1 VPSCGADHPE
11 GRMSF
16 RTFLAVVVLAVCLT
30 SSAPGQTD
38 TSANV
43 LGYELPGM
51 RSAIVRRDLTYRTVV
66 VDGAPRPLTM
76 DLYRPPGSSTERRPA
91 LIFVHG
97 GLVAR
102 QPGPLPTTWPT
113 YRSWGRLATA
123 AGLVG
128 VVFNH
133 RLTTDENIAEAAGDV
148 TAAVEHVR
156 ANAAALGID
165 TSRVCVAVYSAGG
178 PLASVFMRAGQ
189 PGIRCLVLFYPYLD
203 LEHMRSQS
211 PFRPA
216 HPASHVDSLV
226 PRYSPAHLLTV
237 APATLPPIFLAM
249 AGADAIPRLN
259 DSIERF
265 MQAAVASRVEIDF
278 ALHRTGVHGFDQRNH
293 DARTREIL
301 ERALAFVTRH
311 LRN

>member
-1 VPSCGADHPE
+1 
-11 GRMSF
+11 MSF
-16 RTFLAVVVLAVCLT
+16 RTFLPILALGVCLT
-30 SSAPGQTD
+30 SSAMGQAV

-51 RSAIVRRDLTYRTVV
+51 QNAVVRRNLTYRTVT
-66 VDGAPRPLTM
+66 DHGASRALTM
-76 DLYRPPGSSTERRPA
+76 DVYRPAGSATERRPA

-113 YRSWGRLATA
+113 YRSWGRLAAA

-128 VVFNH
+128 IVFNH
-133 RLTTDENIAEAAGDV
+133 RMTTDENIAEAAGDV
-148 TAAVEHVR
+148 TAAVEYVR
-156 ANAAALGID
+156 ANAATIGVD
-165 TSRVCVAVYSAGG
+165 TNRLCIAVYSAGG
-178 PLASVFMRAGQ
+178 PLASVFMRERA
-189 PGIRCLVLFYPYLD
+189 PGVRCLVLFYPYLD

-216 HPASHVDSLV
+216 HPAAHVDSLL

-237 APATLPPIFLAM
+237 APAGLPPIFLAM

-265 MQAAVASRVEIDF
+265 MQAAIANRVEIDF
-278 ALHRTGVHGFDQRNH
+278 ALHRLGAHGFDQRNH

-301 ERALAFVTRH
+301 ERALSFVTRH

>member
-1 VPSCGADHPE
+1 MSSRIVMLALMLSAAMSHP
-11 GRMSF
+11 
-16 RTFLAVVVLAVCLT
+16 AIA
-30 SSAPGQTD
+30 QTD

-51 RSAIVRRDLTYRTVV
+51 RDAIVRRDLTYRTVV
-66 VDGAPRPLTM
+66 DAGVRRALTM
-76 DLYRPPGSSTERRPA
+76 DVYRPPGVAPERRPA

-102 QPGPLPTTWPT
+102 QISPPPTSWPS

-133 RLTTDENIAEAAGDV
+133 RMTTDEDVATAASDV
-148 TAAVEHVR
+148 SAAVEYVR
-156 ANAAALGID
+156 ANAATLGVDRDRLCI
-165 TSRVCVAVYSAGG
+165 AVYSAGG
-178 PLASVFMRAGQ
+178 PLASIFMRERDPA
-189 PGIRCLVLFYPYLD
+189 IRCLVLFYPYLD

-216 HPASHVDSLV
+216 HPAAHVDSLV
-226 PRYSPAHLLTV
+226 PRYSPAHLLAV
-237 APATLPPIFLAM
+237 APGNQPPIFLAM
-249 AGADAIPRLN
+249 AGEDAIPRLN

-265 MQAAVASRVEIDF
+265 MQAAVANRVEIDF
-278 ALHRTGVHGFDQRNH
+278 ALHRRGAHGFDQRTH
-293 DARTREIL
+293 DARTGEIL
-301 ERALAFVTRH
+301 ERVLAFVTRH
-311 LRN
+311 VR

>member
-1 VPSCGADHPE
+1 
-11 GRMSF
+11 MSF
-16 RTFLAVVVLAVCLT
+16 RISMLVTALAVAAMEVAT
-30 SSAPGQTD
+30 AQAD

-51 RSAIVRRDLTYRTVV
+51 RDAAVRRDLIYRTVTEN
-66 VDGAPRPLTM
+66 GAPRALTM
-76 DLYRPPGSSTERRPA
+76 DVYRPPRATDRRPA

-102 QPGPLPTTWPT
+102 QAGPAPTTWPS
-113 YRSWGRLATA
+113 YRSWGRLVTA

-128 VVFNH
+128 VMFNH
-133 RLTTDENIAEAAGDV
+133 RMTTDENIEAAAGDV
-148 TAAVEHVR
+148 TAAVEYVR
-156 ANAAALGID
+156 ANAATLGID
-165 TSRVCVAVYSAGG
+165 PDRLCVAVYSAGG
-178 PLASVFMRAGQ
+178 PLASLFMREAT
-189 PGIRCLVLFYPYLD
+189 PSVRCLVLFYPYLD

-216 HPASHVDSLV
+216 HPAAHVDSLV

-237 APATLPPIFLAM
+237 APGSQPPIFLAM

-265 MQAAVASRVEIDF
+265 MRTAVANRVEIDF
-278 ALHRTGVHGFDQRNH
+278 MLHRTGEHGFDQRNH

-311 LRN
+311 VQ

>member
-1 VPSCGADHPE
+1 MLSRITMLTMA
-11 GRMSF
+11 
-16 RTFLAVVVLAVCLT
+16 LASVTHAAT
-30 SSAPGQTD
+30 AQTD

-51 RSAIVRRDLTYRTVV
+51 RDVHVRRDITYRTVTD
-66 VDGAPRPLTM
+66 DGVTRTLTM
-76 DLYRPPGSSTERRPA
+76 DVYRPPGTAAAPRPA

-102 QPGPLPTTWPT
+102 QAGPAPTTWPT
-113 YRSWGRLATA
+113 YRSWGRLAAA

-133 RLTTDENIAEAAGDV
+133 RMTTDENIAIAAGDV
-148 TAAVEHVR
+148 VAAVAHVR
-156 ANAAALGID
+156 ANAATHGID
-165 TSRVCVAVYSAGG
+165 PDRLCIAVYSAGG
-178 PLASVFMRAGQ
+178 PLASTFMHERE

-216 HPASHVDSLV
+216 HPAAHVDSLV

-237 APATLPPIFLAM
+237 APGNLAPIFLAM
-249 AGADAIPRLN
+249 AGEDAIPRLN

-265 MQAAVASRVEIDF
+265 MRAAVANRVEIDF
-278 ALHRTGVHGFDQRNH
+278 ALHRRGAHGFDQRNH

-301 ERALAFVTRH
+301 EHALAFVTRH
-311 LRN
+311 VQ

>member
-1 VPSCGADHPE
+1 
-11 GRMSF
+11 MSF
-16 RTFLAVVVLAVCLT
+16 RTIMLSLALAT
-30 SSAPGQTD
+30 GITPPATAQTD

-51 RSAIVRRDLTYRTVV
+51 RDAVVQRDLTYRTVTET
-66 VDGAPRPLTM
+66 GASRALTM
-76 DLYRPPGSSTERRPA
+76 DVYRPQRATERGPA

-97 GLVAR
+97 GLVAG
-102 QPGPLPTTWPT
+102 QAGPPPTAWPG
-113 YRSWGRLATA
+113 YRSWGRLVTA

-133 RLTTDENIAEAAGDV
+133 RMTTDENVEAAASDV
-148 TAAVEHVR
+148 IAAVDYVR
-156 ANAAALGID
+156 ANAATLGID
-165 TSRVCVAVYSAGG
+165 PDRLCVAVYSAGG
-178 PLASVFMRAGQ
+178 PLASVFMREPARR
-189 PGIRCLVLFYPYLD
+189 IRCLVLFYPYLD

-216 HPASHVDSLV
+216 HPAAHVDSLV

-237 APATLPPIFLAM
+237 APASQPPIFLAM

-265 MQAAVASRVEIDF
+265 MRAAIANRVEIDF
-278 ALHRTGVHGFDQRNH
+278 MLHRSGAHGFDQRNH

-301 ERALAFVTRH
+301 ERALTFVTRH
-311 LRN
+311 VQ

>member
-1 VPSCGADHPE
+1 
-11 GRMSF
+11 MSLRSF
-16 RTFLAVVVLAVCLT
+16 LPTFVMAACLAPTA
-30 SSAPGQTD
+30 AGQTD
-38 TSANV
+38 TTANV

-51 RSAIVRRDLTYRTVV
+51 RNAVVRRDLTYRTVL
-66 VDGAPRPLTM
+66 DGGVSRALTM
-76 DLYRPPGSSTERRPA
+76 DVYRPPGSATERRPG

-102 QPGPLPTTWPT
+102 QPGPVPTTWPT

-133 RLTTDENIAEAAGDV
+133 RMTTDENIAEAAGDV
-148 TAAVEHVR
+148 TAAVEYVR
-156 ANAAALGID
+156 ANAATLGID
-165 TSRVCVAVYSAGG
+165 TDRLCVAVYSAGG
-178 PLASVFMRAGQ
+178 PLASVFMRGRT
-189 PGIRCLVLFYPYLD
+189 PGLRCLVLFYPYLD

-216 HPASHVDSLV
+216 HPTAHVDSLV
-226 PRYSPAHLLTV
+226 PLYSPAHLVTV

-259 DSIERF
+259 ESIERF
-265 MQAAVASRVEIDF
+265 MRAAIASRVELDF
-278 ALHRTGVHGFDQRNH
+278 ALHRTGAHGFDQRDH

-301 ERALAFVTRH
+301 ERAMAFVTRH
-311 LRN
+311 LGK

>member
-1 VPSCGADHPE
+1 
-11 GRMSF
+11 MSF
-16 RTFLAVVVLAVCLT
+16 KITMLATALIA
-30 SSAPGQTD
+30 APQVAAIAQVD

-51 RSAIVRRDLTYRTVV
+51 RDAMIRRDLTYRTVTENGV
-66 VDGAPRPLTM
+66 TRALTM
-76 DLYRPPGSSTERRPA
+76 DVYRPPGGAAERRPA

-102 QPGPLPTTWPT
+102 QAGPPPTTWPS

-133 RLTTDENIAEAAGDV
+133 RMTTDENIATAGSDVEAAV
-148 TAAVEHVR
+148 AYVR
-156 ANAAALGID
+156 ANAATHGID
-165 TSRVCVAVYSAGG
+165 ADRLCIAVYSAGG
-178 PLASVFMRAGQ
+178 PLASIFMRARD
-189 PGIRCLVLFYPYLD
+189 PAIRCLVLFYPYLD

-216 HPASHVDSLV
+216 HPAAHVDSLV
-226 PRYSPAHLLTV
+226 PRYSPAHLLAV
-237 APATLPPIFLAM
+237 APGNQPPIFLAM

-265 MQAAVASRVEIDF
+265 MQAAVANRAEIDF
-278 ALHRTGVHGFDQRNH
+278 ALHRQGAHGFDQRNP

-301 ERALAFVTRH
+301 EQVLAFVTRH
-311 LRN
+311 VR

>member
-1 VPSCGADHPE
+1 
-11 GRMSF
+11 MSF
-16 RTFLAVVVLAVCLT
+16 RTFLPVFALPLCLT
-30 SSAPGQTD
+30 SPASAQID
-38 TSANV
+38 SSANV

-51 RSAIVRRDLTYRTVV
+51 RNAVVRRDMTYRTVIDNGV
-66 VDGAPRPLTM
+66 SRALTM
-76 DLYRPPGSSTERRPA
+76 DVYRPPGSATGRRPA

-113 YRSWGRLATA
+113 YRSWGRLAA
-123 AGLVG
+123 ASGLVG

-133 RLTTDENIAEAAGDV
+133 RMTTDENIAEAASDV
-148 TAAVEHVR
+148 TAAVEYVR
-156 ANAAALGID
+156 ANAATLGVD
-165 TSRVCVAVYSAGG
+165 TNRLCVAVYSAGG
-178 PLASVFMRAGQ
+178 PLASVFMRDRA

-216 HPASHVDSLV
+216 HPATHVDSLV

-237 APATLPPIFLAM
+237 APAALPPIFLAM

-259 DSIERF
+259 ESIERF
-265 MQAAVASRVEIDF
+265 MQAAVASRIEIDF
-278 ALHRTGVHGFDQRNH
+278 ALHRTGSHGFDQRDH

-301 ERALAFVTRH
+301 ERAVVFVTRH

>member
-1 VPSCGADHPE
+1 
-11 GRMSF
+11 MSF
-16 RTFLAVVVLAVCLT
+16 RTIMLATALLATLT
-30 SSAPGQTD
+30 PSAGAQSD

-51 RSAIVRRDLTYRTVV
+51 RDAVVRRDLTYRTVTE
-66 VDGAPRPLTM
+66 DGVTRALTM
-76 DLYRPPGSSTERRPA
+76 DVYRSPRATERGPA

-102 QPGPLPTTWPT
+102 QAGPAPTTWAS
-113 YRSWGRLATA
+113 YRSWGRLAAA

-133 RLTTDENIAEAAGDV
+133 RMTTDENIEAAAGDV
-148 TAAVEHVR
+148 TAAVDYVR
-156 ANAAALGID
+156 SNAATLGID
-165 TSRVCVAVYSAGG
+165 PDRLCIAVYSAGG
-178 PLASVFMRAGQ
+178 PLTSVFMHEPTSRV
-189 PGIRCLVLFYPYLD
+189 RCLVLFYPYLD

-216 HPASHVDSLV
+216 HPAAHVDSLV

-237 APATLPPIFLAM
+237 APSRLPPIFLAM
-249 AGADAIPRLN
+249 AGRDAIPRLN

-265 MQAAVASRVEIDF
+265 MRAAIANRVEIDF
-278 ALHRTGVHGFDQRNH
+278 MLHSTGEHGFDQRNP

-301 ERALAFVTRH
+301 ERALTFVTRH
-311 LRN
+311 VR

>member
-1 VPSCGADHPE
+1 V
-11 GRMSF
+11 SF
-16 RTFLAVVVLAVCLT
+16 RNFLPIFTLTLGLA
-30 SSAPGQTD
+30 SPAAGQTD

-51 RSAIVRRDLTYRTVV
+51 RNAVVQRGLTYRTVTNNGV
-66 VDGAPRPLTM
+66 ARALTM
-76 DLYRPPGSSTERRPA
+76 DVYRPPGAAPERRPA

-102 QPGPLPTTWPT
+102 QVSPLPTTWPT

-133 RLTTDENIAEAAGDV
+133 RMTTDENIAEAASDV
-148 TAAVEHVR
+148 AAAVDYVR
-156 ANAAALGID
+156 ANAATLGID
-165 TSRVCVAVYSAGG
+165 TERLCVAVYSAGG
-178 PLASVFMRAGQ
+178 PLASVFMRERT

-203 LEHMRSQS
+203 LEHMRGQS

-216 HPASHVDSLV
+216 HPAAHVDSLV

-237 APATLPPIFLAM
+237 APGDQPPIFLAM

-259 DSIERF
+259 ESIERF
-265 MQAAVASRVEIDF
+265 MRAAVANRVELDF
-278 ALHRTGVHGFDQRNH
+278 ALHRRGDHGFDQRNH

-301 ERALAFVTRH
+301 ERVLAFVTRH
-311 LRN
+311 VRD

>member
-1 VPSCGADHPE
+1 MSC
-11 GRMSF
+11 RI
-16 RTFLAVVVLAVCLT
+16 FLTVFTLGLCV
-30 SSAPGQTD
+30 APTASGQTD

-51 RSAIVRRDLTYRTVV
+51 RNAVVRRGLTYRTVT
-66 VDGAPRPLTM
+66 DAGSPRALTM
-76 DLYRPPGSSTERRPA
+76 DVYRPAGPATQRRPA

-102 QPGPLPTTWPT
+102 QPGPLPTTWPS

-128 VVFNH
+128 IVFNH
-133 RLTTDENIAEAAGDV
+133 RMTTDENIAEAAGDV
-148 TAAVEHVR
+148 TTAMEYVR
-156 ANAAALGID
+156 TNAAMLGVD
-165 TSRVCVAVYSAGG
+165 TDRVCIAVYSAGG
-178 PLASVFMRAGQ
+178 PLASVFMREPTA
-189 PGIRCLVLFYPYLD
+189 GIRCLVLFYPYLD
-203 LEHMRSQS
+203 LEHMRVQS

-216 HPASHVDSLV
+216 HPAAHVDSLV
-226 PRYSPAHLLTV
+226 LRYSPAHLLTV

-259 DSIERF
+259 ESIERF
-265 MQAAVASRVEIDF
+265 MQMAVARRVEIDF
-278 ALHRTGVHGFDQRNH
+278 MLHRTGAHGFDQRDH

-301 ERALAFVTRH
+301 ERAIVFVTRH
-311 LRN
+311 LRD

>member
-1 VPSCGADHPE
+1 
-11 GRMSF
+11 MSL
-16 RTFLAVVVLAVCLT
+16 RTFLPVFALTLCLT
-30 SSAPGQTD
+30 SPAFGQTD
-38 TSANV
+38 TSVNV

-51 RSAIVRRDLTYRTVV
+51 RNAVVQRELTYRTVTDTGV
-66 VDGAPRPLTM
+66 PRALTM
-76 DLYRPPGSSTERRPA
+76 DVYRPPGSATQRRPA

-102 QPGPLPTTWPT
+102 QPSPLPTTWPT

-133 RLTTDENIAEAAGDV
+133 RMTTDENIAEAASDV
-148 TAAVEHVR
+148 TAAVEYVR
-156 ANAAALGID
+156 ANAATLGVD
-165 TSRVCVAVYSAGG
+165 TERLCVAVYSAGG
-178 PLASVFMRAGQ
+178 PLASVFMRERA
-189 PGIRCLVLFYPYLD
+189 PGIRCIVLFYPYLD

-216 HPASHVDSLV
+216 HPAAHVDSLV
-226 PRYSPAHLLTV
+226 SRYSPAHLLTV
-237 APATLPPIFLAM
+237 APASLPPIFLAM

-265 MQAAVASRVEIDF
+265 MQAAVANRVEIDF
-278 ALHRTGVHGFDQRNH
+278 VLHRLGVHGFDQRNH
-293 DARTREIL
+293 DARTRDIL
-301 ERALAFVTRH
+301 ERTIAFVTRH